1 MGESNKIVCIPY
13 AIITYQNNNSA
24 GVFHVMTDQ
33 QILTIVFGSIGL
45 FLILIS
51 LMIYTFGVAVKKK
64 KCTNK
69 TTGIVVDK
77 VRGSDNNLY
86 PVIEYS
92 VDGTVYRRK
101 KNVTAHGS
109 INNGYPFGYE
119 LDVLYDPD
127 KPKRCLIG
135 GTKVQTIAAFIPGFI
150 GMVFFVIGVV
160 IFLF

>member
-1 MGESNKIVCIPY
+1 
-13 AIITYQNNNSA
+13 
-24 GVFHVMTDQ
+24 MTDQ
-33 QILTIVFGSIGL
+33 QILTTVFASIGL

-51 LMIYTFGVAVKKK
+51 LGIYIFGVAVKKRQ
-64 KCTNK
+64 CTSE
-69 TTGIVVDK
+69 TTGVVVDK

-86 PVIEYS
+86 PVIEYT

-109 INNGYPFGYE
+109 INNGYPFGHE
-119 LDVLYDPD
+119 LTVLYDPD

-135 GTKVQTIAAFIPGFI
+135 GTKVQTVAAFIPSII
-150 GMVFFVIGVV
+150 GMVFFTVGII